1 MSTKNELVALIDSA
15 RTRSIGVK
23 SIRRQKYDPN
33 NSYMSL
39 TDGKQV
45 GPIKVEGNIDQLD
58 RKFAEA
64 QSYLNDMKMSPPAQR
79 ATAA

>member
-1 MSTKNELVALIDSA
+1 MSIKNELVAVIDSA
-15 RTRSIGVK
+15 RTRGVGVK

-33 NSYMSL
+33 NFYMSL

-64 QSYLNDMKMSPPAQR
+64 QAYLNDLKISQPAQR
-79 ATAA
+79 ANAA